1 MRETEREE
9 VWMGRRRPRSSSG
22 VLAEEAK
29 GGDDKAVMGESR
41 EHWSVG
47 RSEYGRGKS
56 RKDDEMRT
64 SQSVEEQVQRC
75 FQTKAAIVRTT
86 LLKPLF
92 SRSVMPMR
100 RRPRSV
106 HSERGIAEAVTQD
119 VPNVTSSRTLPSLP
133 LHPPLQNHARL
144 DRPTGREPLQGFASV
159 SSADL
164 NSSRG

>member
-1 MRETEREE
+1 MRETEQEE

-75 FQTKAAIVRTT
+75 
-86 LLKPLF
+86 
-92 SRSVMPMR
+92 
-100 RRPRSV
+100 
-106 HSERGIAEAVTQD
+106 HSETLSQNQPYCIDVSRRTFVPPERRGLE
-119 VPNVTSSRTLPSLP
+119 
-133 LHPPLQNHARL
+133 
-144 DRPTGREPLQGFASV
+144 
-159 SSADL
+159 
-164 NSSRG
+164 